1 MPSYAITGAAR
12 GIGFEFVNQLS
23 ADSGNIVFALVR
35 NEATANKLKELGR
48 HNVHIIEADIT
59 NNKALKYA
67 AAEVSRL
74 TGNSLDYLINNAGF
88 VESERE
94 GLTLDSYSSEELLTK
109 DLLDSF
115 NINVVG
121 IIHTIN
127 IFLPLLKNGKAKT
140 VVTLSTGLG
149 DLDMTMGSE
158 LITSGPYSISKAAV
172 NMVNAK
178 YAAQYKSEGFIFL
191 AISPGLVD
199 TSTRA
204 RMFLRYFL
212 GYPQLITANL
222 ATEKELE
229 QLMAMIGKFRNAYP
243 DFTGPITPEASV
255 RMQLEVINRIT
266 VNDTGAFISH
276 KGNKEW
282 L

>member
-12 GIGFEFVNQLS
+12 GIGFEYVNQLS
-23 ADSGNIVFALVR
+23 ADSGNTVFALVR
-35 NEATANKLKELGR
+35 NKATATKLEELGR

-59 NNKALKYA
+59 DTKALKDA
-67 AAEVSRL
+67 AAEVSSR
-74 TGNSLDYLINNAGF
+74 TGSSLDYLINNAAF
-88 VESERE
+88 VEPERD
-94 GLTLDSYSSEELLTK
+94 GLTLDSYSSAELLTK

-115 NINVVG
+115 NINVIA

-140 VVTLSTGLG
+140 VVTLSSGLG
-149 DLDMTMGSE
+149 DLDMTMVAEFANSA
-158 LITSGPYSISKAAV
+158 PYSISKAAV

-178 YAAQYKSEGFIFL
+178 YATQYKPEGFVFL
-191 AISPGLVD
+191 ALSPGLVD

-204 RMFLRYFL
+204 
-212 GYPQLITANL
+212 P
-222 ATEKELE
+222 TEKELE
-229 QLMAMIGKFRNAYP
+229 QFKAMLGNFRNVAP
-243 DFTGPITPEASV
+243 DFTGPITPETSV
-255 RMQLEVINRIT
+255 RMQLEVINRLT

>member
-59 NNKALKYA
+59 NDKALKYA

-88 VESERE
+88 VESERD

-115 NINVVG
+115 NVNVVG

-140 VVTLSTGLG
+140 VVTLTSGLG
-149 DLDMTMGSE
+149 DLDVTMGSE
-158 LITSGPYSISKAAV
+158 FTTSGPYSISKAAV
-172 NMVNAK
+172 NMVNVK

-204 RMFLRYFL
+204 
-212 GYPQLITANL
+212 PTD
-222 ATEKELE
+222 KELE
-229 QLMAMIGKFRNAYP
+229 QFMAMIGKFRNIYP

>member
-1 MPSYAITGAAR
+1 MTSYAVTGAAR

-23 ADSGNIVFALVR
+23 ADSGNTVFAIVR
-35 NEATANKLKELGR
+35 SKATATKLAGLGR
-48 HNVHIIEADIT
+48 PNVYIIEADIT
-59 NNKALKYA
+59 NTNALHLA
-67 AAEVSRL
+67 AAEIATV
-74 TGNSLDYLINNAGF
+74 TGNSLDYLINNAAF
-88 VESERE
+88 VEPERD

-115 NINVVG
+115 NVNVVAV
-121 IIHTIN
+121 IHTIN

-140 VVTLSTGLG
+140 VVTISTGLG
-149 DLDMTMGSE
+149 DLDATLAFENAASA
-158 LITSGPYSISKAAV
+158 PYSISKAAV

-178 YAAQYKSEGFIFL
+178 YAAQYKPEGFIFL
-191 AISPGLVD
+191 ALSPGLVD

-204 RMFLRYFL
+204 
-212 GYPQLITANL
+212 P
-222 ATEKELE
+222 TEEELE
-229 QLMAMIGKFRNAYP
+229 KVTEMIGNFRKVYP
-243 DFTGPITPEASV
+243 DFTGPITPQTSV
-255 RMQLEVINRIT
+255 QMQLEVINRIT

>member
-23 ADSGNIVFALVR
+23 ADSGNTVFALVR
-35 NEATANKLKELGR
+35 SKNNANKLTELRR

-59 NNKALKYA
+59 DNKALKNA

-88 VESERE
+88 VESQRS
-94 GLTLDSYSSEELLTK
+94 GLTLDAYSSEELLAK
-109 DLLDSF
+109 DLLESF

-121 IIHTIN
+121 VIQTIN
-127 IFLPLLKNGKAKT
+127 FFLPLLKNGKAKT
-140 VVTLSTGLG
+140 VVTLSSGLG
-149 DLDMTMGSE
+149 DLDLTMGTEFVVSA
-158 LITSGPYSISKAAV
+158 PYSISKAAV

-178 YAAQYKSEGFIFL
+178 YAAQYKPEGFVFL
-191 AISPGLVD
+191 AISPGLVN
-199 TSTRA
+199 TSTSA
-204 RMFLRYFL
+204 
-212 GYPQLITANL
+212 P
-222 ATEKELE
+222 TEKELE
-229 QLMAMIGKFRNAYP
+229 QFVAMIEKFRNLYP
-243 DFTGPITPEASV
+243 DFTGPITPEESV
-255 RMQLEVINRIT
+255 RMQLEVINQIT
-266 VNDTGAFISH
+266 VNDTGAFLSH

>member
-12 GIGFEFVNQLS
+12 GLVYFEFVNQLS
-23 ADSGNIVFALVR
+23 TDSGNTVFALVR

-59 NNKALKYA
+59 DNKALKYA

-74 TGNSLDYLINNAGF
+74 GGNSLDYLINNAG
-88 VESERE
+88 
-94 GLTLDSYSSEELLTK
+94 SSEELLTK
-109 DLLDSF
+109 DLLDS
-115 NINVVG
+115 
-121 IIHTIN
+121 
-127 IFLPLLKNGKAKT
+127 NGKAKK
-140 VVTLSTGLG
+140 VVTVTSGLG
-149 DLDMTMGSE
+149 DLDMTIAAE
-158 LITSGPYSISKAAV
+158 LVTSWTIPPSRK
-172 NMVNAK
+172 
-178 YAAQYKSEGFIFL
+178 
-191 AISPGLVD
+191 P
-199 TSTRA
+199 RA
-204 RMFLRYFL
+204 
-212 GYPQLITANL
+212 P
-222 ATEKELE
+222 TEKELE
-229 QLMAMIGKFRNAYP
+229 QFKAMVEKFRKVYP